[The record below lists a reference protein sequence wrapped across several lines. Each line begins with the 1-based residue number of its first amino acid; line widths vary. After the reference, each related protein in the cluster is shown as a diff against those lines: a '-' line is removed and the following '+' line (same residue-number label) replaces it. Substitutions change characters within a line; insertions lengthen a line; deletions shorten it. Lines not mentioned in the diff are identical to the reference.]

1 MRDAEQG
8 TYNGDTT
15 YCTVNA
21 YGACPWCDQCNV
33 CHMSEPFDCPDWRNF
48 WHDWDEW
55 QRADTVEESF
65 EEWLE
70 MGYNP
75 FIGGYDDDC

>member
-1 MRDAEQG
+1 MRDEEKG

-33 CHMSEPFDCPDWRNF
+33 CHMSEPFDCPDWRFF
-48 WHDWDEW
+48 WDSWDEW
-55 QRADTVEESF
+55 QAADTVEESF
-65 EEWLE
+65 DEWLE

-75 FIGGYDDDC
+75 YVGGYDDEC